1 MAQPTIKIGL
11 TGKTLTPKGL
21 LPATVTPFTETLAVD
36 YVALE
41 SHLREIAAT
50 DGVTG
55 IVVNSGIGELLQLS
69 ADECDKI
76 IRLALH
82 VRRPDQLVIAGID
95 GRGAAEYVAAG
106 LRARAA
112 GANALLVLPPFDK
125 RPYRRLAAH
134 LPTVYNFFAELDRV
148 IDLPM
153 VIFQYPPNSGCAY
166 PIDVLIAIAE
176 LKNVVAVKA
185 ATMGD
190 MKAYAEVWGAL
201 KDRVSVLAGVDSPPL
216 IDMLRHGAHGALIGI
231 SAIMPQVWADL
242 LCYVKEGDR
251 SAADALYDRICK
263 PLMASVFENQQ
274 PKRLVAES
282 AATKEALVQLGRIP
296 SARVRPLA
304 MDVDE
309 ATRSVI
315 HASLVAAGLVKPI
328 ASVA

>member
-1 MAQPTIKIGL
+1 MARPTIKFGL
-11 TGKTLTPKGL
+11 AGKVLTPRGL
-21 LPATVTPFTETLAVD
+21 FPATVTPFTEALAVD

-41 SHLREIAAT
+41 SHLREMAAT

-55 IVVNSGIGELLQLS
+55 VVVNSGIGELLQLT

-76 IRLALH
+76 IQLAIR

-95 GRGAAEYVAAG
+95 GRSVAEYVAAG
-106 LRARAA
+106 RRARAA

-134 LPTVYNFFAELDRV
+134 VPTVYNFFAELDRV
-148 IDLPM
+148 INLPM

-166 PIDVLIAIAE
+166 PIDVLSAIAE
-176 LKNVVAVKA
+176 LENVVAVKA

-190 MKAYAEVWGAL
+190 MKAYAEVWDAL
-201 KDRVSVLAGVDSPPL
+201 KDRISVLAGVDSPPL

-231 SAIMPQVWADL
+231 GAILPQVWADL
-242 LCYVKEGDR
+242 LRYVKEGDTA
-251 SAADALYDRICK
+251 SADALYDKICK

-274 PKRLVAES
+274 PRRLVAES

-296 SARVRPLA
+296 CSRVRPLA

-315 HASLVAAGLVKPI
+315 RSSLVAAGLVKPI

>member
-1 MAQPTIKIGL
+1 
-11 TGKTLTPKGL
+11 
-21 LPATVTPFTETLAVD
+21 
-36 YVALE
+36 
-41 SHLREIAAT
+41 
-50 DGVTG
+50 
-55 IVVNSGIGELLQLS
+55 
-69 ADECDKI
+69 
-76 IRLALH
+76 
-82 VRRPDQLVIAGID
+82 
-95 GRGAAEYVAAG
+95 
-106 LRARAA
+106 
-112 GANALLVLPPFDK
+112 
-125 RPYRRLAAH
+125 
-134 LPTVYNFFAELDRV
+134 
-148 IDLPM
+148 
-153 VIFQYPPNSGCAY
+153 
-166 PIDVLIAIAE
+166 
-176 LKNVVAVKA
+176 
-185 ATMGD
+185 
-190 MKAYAEVWGAL
+190 
-201 KDRVSVLAGVDSPPL
+201 
-216 IDMLRHGAHGALIGI
+216 MLRHGAHGALIGI